1 MNKISLVLQRE
12 YLTRIKKKS
21 FIIMTILG
29 PLLFAAM
36 FVIPGWL
43 ATMEDDDEKVIAV
56 LDATGLYDHSLEDSP
71 LIKYQYLP
79 MEAEDELRNNFPNSG
94 YYAYLVISDNLLEK
108 PDALRLI
115 SSGQITMDVKDHIR
129 RSLREYL
136 KEEKLKS
143 FEVNS
148 LNTIFAEVNSV
159 DVQLSTVKIGSDGGE
174 KASSTEVAMV
184 ISILFA
190 FLSYMFV
197 FVYGTQ
203 VLRGVMEEK
212 SSRIVEVII
221 SSIKP
226 FQLMMGKIL
235 GIALVALTQFLLW
248 IVLTIVILFGVKT
261 LVFPNS
267 DMPSRMDGIETV
279 MGDQDLMG
287 EEAVAKGDFD
297 YAQIMSL
304 VEGINITQ
312 TLLIFLIYFIGG
324 YLLYAALFA
333 AIGAAIDA
341 ETDSQQFVL
350 PITIPI
356 IIALYVSL
364 AAFRNPHSAMVFWF
378 SMIPFTSPIVMMA
391 RIPFD
396 VPMWQIALSIFLL
409 VAGFVFATWF
419 AARIYRTGI
428 LMYGKKVSYKELWKW
443 FKQAGG

>member
-12 YLTRIKKKS
+12 YLTRIRKKS
-21 FIIMTILG
+21 FIIMTLLG

-71 LIKYQYLP
+71 LLKYQYLP

-129 RSLREYL
+129 RNLREYL

-143 FEVNS
+143 FQVNE

-159 DVQLSTVKIGSDGGE
+159 DVQLSTVKIGSDGDE
-174 KASSTEVAMV
+174 KVSSTEVAMV

-248 IVLTIVILFGVKT
+248 IVLTVVILLGVKT

-279 MGDQDLMG
+279 MGDQDVMG

-297 YAQIMSL
+297 YAQIMSV

-312 TLLIFLIYFIGG
+312 TLLIFLVYFIGG

-333 AIGAAIDA
+333 AIGAAIDT
-341 ETDSQQFVL
+341 ETDSQQFML

-356 IIALYVSL
+356 IIALYVAM
-364 AAFRNPHSAMVFWF
+364 AAFRNPHSTMVFWF

-409 VAGFVFATWF
+409 VAGFVLATWF

-443 FKQAGG
+443 FKQAGN